1 MKQRFSRPAGGLR
14 IVVSRAEAPTN
25 SRRHDAPAP
34 GLAPCLAQPGAPA
47 NRAPSALWQPAT
59 IKLNSLSYPPGP
71 RHVCGAVSLLCT
83 LVHSS
88 RSFARIPT
96 IVHSLR
102 LGRRAPVQSS
112 FPAGFL
118 QYIPWPSTTTRRPIA
133 ASQATRI
140 RLHSLSPARP
150 PYPCVLSRL
159 TRLSS
164 WRRRLAYRTS
174 TSIAPTDS
182 FV

>member
-102 LGRRAPVQSS
+102 LGRRAPVQSFCNIS
-112 FPAGFL
+112 PGPALPRGD
-118 QYIPWPSTTTRRPIA
+118 
-133 ASQATRI
+133 
-140 RLHSLSPARP
+140 LSPHPKP
-150 PYPCVLSRL
+150 PASGCILCHLHAHPTLA
-159 TRLSS
+159 SS
-164 WRRRLAYRTS
+164 
-174 TSIAPTDS
+174 PD
-182 FV
+182 